1 MIITVLSVCV
11 VPNIKDL
18 IFFFWFCFVFCCCVC
33 ACVCVRKNDSFYW
46 RGTGKFFL
54 VPNMLLQTWFLL
66 LFCEAVVYMK
76 L

>member
-1 MIITVLSVCV
+1 MIIAVLSVCV
-11 VPNIKDL
+11 VPNIKDF
-18 IFFFWFCFVFCCCVC
+18 IFLFLFCFLLLR
-33 ACVCVRKNDSFYW
+33 ACVRVCKNDSFYL